1 MTGTI
6 NGGLMHPY
14 QLIPWIGSLALEILL
29 VFAAIRNNIHR
40 RFPVFFAYIAFDIT
54 RAIALPAILY
64 ATPRTYNYFYAYW
77 ISVPI
82 EYTLTFLII
91 LEVFGYIFRA
101 HITHS
106 KRVIKVFALFAL
118 ILFLFS
124 LFLIIHPEI
133 PMRQLTGIILVVN
146 RSISLLMAGLLFFMW
161 AYSSRIGFT
170 MRDHVWGIVFG
181 LGLYSSVSLIAAA
194 IHAATGTLCPG
205 WITPLPHY
213 MYFGSTAIWNAYLWK
228 KEPELPP
235 LTDEDFSQ
243 YQNLVSTYRTLLKNV
258 RKALYDDSARVTSR

>member
-146 RSISLLMAGLLFFMW
+146 RSISLLMAGLLYFMW

-181 LGLYSSVSLIAAA
+181 LGLYSSVSLVAAA
-194 IHAATGTLCPG
+194 IHAATGHLPRL
-205 WITPLPHY
+205 ITPLPHY

-228 KEPELPP
+228 KEPETP
-235 LTDEDFSQ
+235 T
-243 YQNLVSTYRTLLKNV
+243 
-258 RKALYDDSARVTSR
+258 AH